1 MENSMIEVE
10 IVAVVK
16 EAEEVIGLELADIE
30 GHLLPEFTA
39 GSHIDVHIADGLV
52 RQYSLCGDPSDRNR
66 YYLGVLLEENSRGG
80 SKAIHD
86 DFYVGKRILIS
97 RPVNKFNLIENSD
110 RSILLAGG
118 IGVTPLISMAHRL
131 YALGL
136 DFEFHYCVRS
146 RDRAAFYDLLRQSN
160 FKDSVTV
167 HFDDG
172 DQDQRFSLDDI
183 LDNLKQGTHFYICGP
198 SGFIDFIQNG
208 LTKVGWPDQQV
219 HFENFGAD
227 VDVSGD
233 SFVVKALKSNKTVVV
248 EEGETIVAALAR
260 VGIEVDVSCE
270 QGICGECLTP
280 VISGRPDHRDM
291 YQTDEEKS
299 TDSQMTLCC
308 SRALTDEL
316 TLDL

>member
-1 MENSMIEVE
+1 
-10 IVAVVK
+10 
-16 EAEEVIGLELADIE
+16 
-30 GHLLPEFTA
+30 
-39 GSHIDVHIADGLV
+39 
-52 RQYSLCGDPSDRNR
+52 
-66 YYLGVLLEENSRGG
+66 
-80 SKAIHD
+80 
-86 DFYVGKRILIS
+86 
-97 RPVNKFNLIENSD
+97 
-110 RSILLAGG
+110 
-118 IGVTPLISMAHRL
+118 
-131 YALGL
+131 
-136 DFEFHYCVRS
+136 
-146 RDRAAFYDLLRQSN
+146 
-160 FKDSVTV
+160 
-167 HFDDG
+167 
-172 DQDQRFSLDDI
+172 
-183 LDNLKQGTHFYICGP
+183 
-198 SGFIDFIQNG
+198 
-208 LTKVGWPDQQV
+208 QQV